1 MLATMRLS
9 RLFLSTTVLLLSLV
23 SLMLVRTMWTD
34 WQGVRRAESGLDAME
49 LAFAT
54 MQVAE
59 HASAERGPAI
69 PVLNDPPSDAL
80 RKRLTQFQQ
89 ATDAAFDAALKR
101 LRQREEAELLT
112 ALPVLERA
120 RAQMQAARRELER
133 VAALPQAERVAVD
146 KRSTRQVIDQMFE
159 VVDTVLEAV
168 TMLSASAERI
178 HPSLSLPLVGAR
190 YAAELREHAGRLGS
204 QFTAPLASGAPL
216 GPQERDGIPRLLGRI
231 EQLKALLDVKAR
243 TSLSDPRI
251 DAALQAQQER
261 YFGQSLP
268 FIAEVTAR
276 GLAGQP
282 YGMDSAQFVSR
293 YVPAMRSI
301 VELRDTLHEIGRE
314 QALAEV
320 AAAWRRLRVNALI
333 GCCILAL
340 EVGVF
345 ITLRRR
351 VLSPLLLSTRHM
363 VALMR
368 GRLNQQ
374 LPAVQRSDEI
384 GELQAAMHALQ
395 ASLHRT
401 QELEAERET
410 LITELRQLSHRD
422 HLTGLMNRRAF
433 DDLGPAQLAQAER
446 HRWPLALLLF
456 DLDHFKRINDQH
468 GHEIGDQ
475 VLQHVAQLAQA
486 QLRSG
491 DLLARYG
498 GEEFI
503 ALLPDCDDQAALA
516 LAERLRQAIQQQPP
530 RLPDGSTLNLSA
542 SFGLAARPA
551 GLQASLTEL
560 FSRADAALYAAKAKG
575 RNQVQLAA

>member
-1 MLATMRLS
+1 MRLS
-9 RLFLSTTVLLLSLV
+9 RLFLCTTVLLLGLV
-23 SLMLVRTMWTD
+23 SLMLMRTMWTD
-34 WQGVRRAESGLDAME
+34 WQSVRRAESGLAAME
-49 LAFAT
+49 LAFAA

-80 RKRLTQFQQ
+80 RQRLTQFQQ
-89 ATDAAFDAALKR
+89 TTDAAFETTLAR
-101 LRQREEAELLT
+101 LGGREEAELLT

-120 RAQMQAARRELER
+120 RVQMQTARQELER

-146 KRSTRQVIDQMFE
+146 KRRTRQVIDQMFE

-168 TMLSASAERI
+168 TLLSASAERI

-204 QFTAPLASGAPL
+204 QFTAPLASGSPL

-231 EQLKALLDVKAR
+231 EQLKSLLEVKAR

-251 DAALQAQQER
+251 DAALQAQQAR
-261 YFGQSLP
+261 YFNQSLP

-282 YGMDSAQFVSR
+282 YGMDSAQFISR
-293 YVPAMRSI
+293 YVPAMHSI
-301 VELRDTLHEIGRE
+301 VELRDALHEVGRE
-314 QALAEV
+314 QAQAEV
-320 AAAWRRLRVNALI
+320 AAAWQRLRVNALI
-333 GCCILAL
+333 GGCILAL

-345 ITLRRR
+345 LTLRRR

-368 GRLNQQ
+368 GKLNQQ
-374 LPAVQRSDEI
+374 LPPVQRSDEI

-395 ASLHRT
+395 ASLQRT
-401 QELEAERET
+401 QALEAERET

-433 DDLGPAQLAQAER
+433 DDLVPAQLAQAER

-468 GHEIGDQ
+468 GHETGDQ

-516 LAERLRQAIQQQPP
+516 LAERLRLAMQQQPP
-530 RLPDGSTLNLSA
+530 RLPDGSLLNLSA
-542 SFGLAARPA
+542 SFGLAAWPA
-551 GLQASLTEL
+551 GLQASLPEL
-560 FSRADAALYAAKAKG
+560 FGRADAALYAAKANG
-575 RNQVQLAA
+575 RNQVQLGD

>member
-1 MLATMRLS
+1 MRLS
-9 RLFLSTTVLLLSLV
+9 RLFLCTTLLLLGLV
-23 SLMLVRTMWTD
+23 TLMLVRTMWSD
-34 WQGVRRAESGLDAME
+34 WQSVRRAESGLEAME
-49 LAFAT
+49 LAFVA

-59 HASAERGPAI
+59 RASAERGPAI

-80 RKRLTQFQQ
+80 RQRLTRFQQ
-89 ATDAAFDAALKR
+89 ETDAAFGLALDR
-101 LRQREEAELLT
+101 LRPREEPELQ
-112 ALPVLERA
+112 AAVPVLERA
-120 RAQMQAARRELER
+120 RAQMQAARLALER

-146 KRSTRQVIDQMFE
+146 KRSTREVIDQMFG

-168 TMLSASAERI
+168 TLLSASAERI
-178 HPSLSLPLVGAR
+178 HPSLSLSLVGAR
-190 YAAELREHAGRLGS
+190 YAAELREQAGRLGS
-204 QFTAPLASGAPL
+204 QFTAPLASGSPL
-216 GPQERDGIPRLLGRI
+216 GPQERDGIPRILGRI
-231 EQLKALLDVKAR
+231 EQLKTLLDVKAR

-251 DAALQAQQER
+251 DAALQTQQAR
-261 YFGQSLP
+261 YFDQNLP
-268 FIAEVTAR
+268 FIAEVAAR

-293 YVPAMRSI
+293 YVPGMRSI
-301 VELRDTLHEIGRE
+301 VELRNTLHEVGRE

-320 AAAWRRLRVNALI
+320 AAAWQRLRLNALI
-333 GCCILAL
+333 GGCILAL

-345 ITLRRR
+345 LTLRRR

-363 VALMR
+363 VELMR

-384 GELQAAMHALQ
+384 GELQSAMHALQ
-395 ASLHRT
+395 ASLQRT
-401 QELEAERET
+401 QALEVEREA

-433 DDLGPAQLAQAER
+433 DDLVPAQLAQAER
-446 HRWPLALLLF
+446 HGWPLSLLLF

-468 GHEIGDQ
+468 GHETGDL

-503 ALLPDCDDQAALA
+503 ALLPDCDDQAGQA
-516 LAERLRQAIQQQPP
+516 LAERLRQAIQQQPTN
-530 RLPDGSTLNLSA
+530 LPDGSLLNLSA
-542 SFGLAARPA
+542 SFGLAAWPA
-551 GLQASLTEL
+551 GPQASLPDL
-560 FSRADAALYAAKAKG
+560 FSRADAALYDAKAQG
-575 RNQVQLAA
+575 RNQVRLAAD